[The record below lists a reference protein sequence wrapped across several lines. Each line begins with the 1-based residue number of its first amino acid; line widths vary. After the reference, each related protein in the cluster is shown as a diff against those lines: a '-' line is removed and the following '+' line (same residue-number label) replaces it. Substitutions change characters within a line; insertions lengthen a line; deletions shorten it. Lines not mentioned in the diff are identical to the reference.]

1 MFRNFRWYIVF
12 MLFLA
17 AIINYIDRSALSVA
31 MPFISKRFH
40 LEPAEMGL
48 ILSSFFIGYALF
60 NFIGGYFSDVYGP
73 RKVFSVSM
81 VVWSIFCGL
90 TAVTFNFF
98 SLFIVR
104 LMFGV
109 GEGPFSSTANKAVN
123 NWFPIKE
130 RARAIGINQAG
141 LPLGGAISGPI
152 VGLIAL
158 NFGWEW
164 SFVIITLIGLL
175 WTLLWVKTVTD
186 RPETHPKVTKAELKV
201 IREGQLQG
209 EASSSTSLPLSYYI
223 KQPTILV
230 MALSFFAYNYIIFFF
245 LTWFPSYLTMAKG
258 LSIMKMS
265 VVTMIPWAFGA
276 VGLIGGGILTDF
288 LYKKTGKL
296 MLSRKLVLVTFL
308 LGAAVCVGLTGL
320 ASSLNSIVALM
331 ALGICFTYLTASIY
345 WSIIQDLVT
354 GDKVGGVSG
363 FVHGLANISGIIG
376 PSVTGFI
383 VQYTGHF
390 TSAFLLAGGLGV
402 IGALAV
408 AFFVKP
414 IQANVSNK
422 ELTQSASAQ

>member
-60 NFIGGYFSDVYGP
+60 NFIGGYFSDVFGP
-73 RKVFSVSM
+73 RKVFGTSM

-90 TAVTFNFF
+90 TATAFNFI

-130 RARAIGINQAG
+130 RARAVGINQAG
-141 LPLGGAISGPI
+141 LPIGGALSGPI
-152 VGLIAL
+152 VGFIAL
-158 NFGWEW
+158 KFGWEW
-164 SFVIITLIGLL
+164 SFVVITLIGLL
-175 WTLLWVKTVTD
+175 WTLLWIKTVTD
-186 RPETHPKVTKAELKV
+186 KPEEHPKVSKEELKV
-201 IREGQLQG
+201 IRDGQMQG
-209 EASSSTSLPLSYYI
+209 NTSSSESLPLSYYL

-230 MALSFFAYNYIIFFF
+230 MAVSFFAYNYIIFFF
-245 LTWFPSYLTMAKG
+245 LTWFPSYLTMSKG

-265 VVTMIPWAFGA
+265 FVTMIPWTFGA
-276 VGLIGGGILTDF
+276 IGLIGGGMLTDYIF
-288 LYKKTGKL
+288 KKTGKL
-296 MLSRKLVLVTFL
+296 MFSRKLVLVTFL
-308 LGAAVCVGLTGL
+308 IGAAICVGLAGI
-320 ASSLNSIVALM
+320 ASSVTSIVIFM
-331 ALGICFTYLTASIY
+331 AFGVGFTYLTAPIY
-345 WSIIQDLVT
+345 WSIIQDVVR
-354 GDKVGGVSG
+354 GEKVGGVSG

-376 PSVTGFI
+376 PAVTGFI
-383 VQYTGHF
+383 VQFTGHF

-414 IQANVSNK
+414 LQSEAAK
-422 ELTQSASAQ
+422 EEVVQTRTV